1 MNKIGL
7 FFTIFLISIKGIAQ
21 VDMSVKGTLP
31 TVDKGCPYYSV
42 KITLNS
48 GQIFTGLIISEN
60 CDASTMMTDE
70 NLMKQIKTVTRG
82 GDNSIEMR
90 TDYNVLQFLNNEFI
104 YYDTFSVIKIQKIE
118 VKTAMVLE
126 KTQYTDFSKFSNY
139 IGSKRMVAVMKNQ
152 KPINSIV
159 INFSDDDCE
168 SLTNYVLVNYHPKV
182 NEIDL
187 RKFAEANKKIFL
199 SDCDET
205 NNESR
210 IKKLLEPLNIVFF
223 KENLE

>member
-7 FFTIFLISIKGIAQ
+7 VIIIFLISIKGIAQ
-21 VDMSVKGTLP
+21 VDMSVKDTLSMI
-31 TVDKGCPYYSV
+31 DKGCPYYKV
-42 KITLNS
+42 KITLKS

-60 CDASTMMTDE
+60 CDANTMMTDD
-70 NLMKQIKTVTRG
+70 NLMKQIKTVTQG
-82 GDNSIEMR
+82 EDNSIEMK
-90 TDYNVLQFLNNEFI
+90 TDYNILQFTNNEFV

-126 KTQYTDFSKFSNY
+126 KTQYNDLSKFSDY
-139 IGSKRMVAVMKNQ
+139 IGSKRMIAVMKNQ
-152 KPINSIV
+152 KPVNSIV

-187 RKFAEANKKIFL
+187 RKFAKANKKIFL
-199 SDCDET
+199 ADCDET